1 MDRTRE
7 LVESSLLVAL
17 AAVLFLAGH
26 FLPLVGMVFSLV
38 CPAPLVVLGL
48 RHSLGRSVLGVAVA
62 TFIIAV
68 FTGVVGALFFCF
80 GFGFLG
86 IALGVFGRRF
96 EKSVDILLYGVLVSL
111 GSKLLLMTIAVKI
124 TGINPFA
131 LDEAQI
137 LSIMERIGS
146 IYSKMGMPDAAI
158 SAASDQMKAALAL
171 IPLIFPALLVMAAT
185 VDCFLSYIVSGVV
198 LKRLGREKLPEVP
211 EFREWRFPKSL
222 FVALLVSI
230 ILHLA
235 GSYYPTFAVLQRAG
249 LNLRLLVTVLFFI
262 QGLAV
267 TWNIMQ
273 ARGLGLLARFLSTGL
288 IFLVPFIAQ
297 IVLILGIIDM
307 WFDLR
312 SRVRGGRS

>member
-17 AAVLFLAGH
+17 AAALFLAGH
-26 FLPLVGMVFSLV
+26 LLPIVGIAFSLV

-62 TFIIAV
+62 TFIIAA
-68 FTGVVGALFFCF
+68 FTGVIGALFFCF

-86 IALGVFGRRF
+86 IALGAFGRRF
-96 EKSVDILLYGVLVSL
+96 DKAVDILLYGVLVSL
-111 GSKLLLMTIAVKI
+111 GSKLLLMTIAVKM
-124 TGINPFA
+124 TGINPFT

-137 LSIMERIGS
+137 LPMMERIGS
-146 IYSKMGMPDAAI
+146 IYSSMGMPE
-158 SAASDQMKAALAL
+158 AALSSATEQMRAALGL

-185 VDCFLSYIVSGVV
+185 VDCVLSYIVSGAV
-198 LKRLGREKLPEVP
+198 LKRLGKDVLPAVP
-211 EFREWRFPKSL
+211 AFRDWRFPKSL
-222 FVALLVSI
+222 FWALLASI
-230 ILHLA
+230 ALHLA
-235 GSYYPTFAVLQRAG
+235 GSHYPSLAVLQRAG

-267 TWNIMQ
+267 IWHVMQ
-273 ARGLGLLARFLSTGL
+273 ARGFGRFMRVLVTGL
-288 IFLVPFIAQ
+288 VFLVSFIAQ
-297 IVLILGIIDM
+297 IVLLLGIIDM

-312 SRVRGGRS
+312 SRIREGRS

>member
-17 AAVLFLAGH
+17 AAALFLAGH

-62 TFIIAV
+62 TFIIAA
-68 FTGVVGALFFCF
+68 FTGVIGALFFCF

-96 EKSVDILLYGVLVSL
+96 DRSVDILLYGVLVSL
-111 GSKLLLMTIAVKI
+111 ASKLLLMTIAVKI
-124 TGINPFA
+124 TGINPFS
-131 LDEAQI
+131 LDEAQ
-137 LSIMERIGS
+137 LLPMMEKIGS
-146 IYSKMGMPDAAI
+146 IYSNMGMPEAAV
-158 SAASDQMKAALAL
+158 SAAEEQMRAALAL
-171 IPLIFPALLVMAAT
+171 IPLIFPALLVMAST
-185 VDCFLSYIVSGVV
+185 VDCFLSYIVSGAV
-198 LKRLGREKLPEVP
+198 LKRLGKEELPEVP
-211 EFREWRFPKSL
+211 EFMEWRFPKSL
-222 FVALLVSI
+222 FLALLASI
-230 ILHLA
+230 VLHLL
-235 GSYYPTFAVLQRAG
+235 GSHYPALAVMQRAG

-262 QGLAV
+262 QGLEVA
-267 TWNIMQ
+267 WNVME
-273 ARGLGLLARFLSTGL
+273 ARGFGRLVRFLVTG
-288 IFLVPFIAQ
+288 IVFLVSFIAQ

>member
-17 AAVLFLAGH
+17 AAALFLAGH
-26 FLPLVGMVFSLV
+26 FLPLVGMAFSLV

-62 TFIIAV
+62 TFIIAA
-68 FTGVVGALFFCF
+68 FTGVIGALFFCF

-86 IALGVFGRRF
+86 IALGAFGRRF
-96 EKSVDILLYGVLVSL
+96 DKAVDILLYGILVSL
-111 GSKLLLMTIAVKI
+111 GSKLLLMAITVKI

-131 LDEAQI
+131 LDESQI
-137 LSIMERIGS
+137 LPMMDKIGS
-146 IYSKMGMPDAAI
+146 IYSSMGMPEAAVS
-158 SAASDQMKAALAL
+158 SATEQMRAALGL

-198 LKRLGREKLPEVP
+198 LKRLGKQKLPAVP
-211 EFREWRFPKSL
+211 GFSYWRFPKSL
-222 FVALLVSI
+222 FWALLASI
-230 ILHLA
+230 ALHLA
-235 GSYYPTFAVLQRAG
+235 GSYYPGLAVLQRAG

-267 TWNIMQ
+267 TWNFMQ
-273 ARGLGLLARFLSTGL
+273 ARGLGRIVRVLVTGL
-288 IFLVPFIAQ
+288 VFLVPFIAQ
-297 IVLILGIIDM
+297 IVLLLGIIDM

-312 SRVRGGRS
+312 SRIRGGIS

>member
-17 AAVLFLAGH
+17 AAALFLAGH

-62 TFIIAV
+62 TFIIAA
-68 FTGVVGALFFCF
+68 FTGVIGALFFCF

-96 EKSVDILLYGVLVSL
+96 DRSVDILLYGVLVSL
-111 GSKLLLMTIAVKI
+111 ASKLLLMTIAVKI
-124 TGINPFA
+124 TGINPFS
-131 LDEAQI
+131 LDEAQLI
-137 LSIMERIGS
+137 PMMEKIGS
-146 IYSKMGMPDAAI
+146 LYSNMGMPEAAV
-158 SAASDQMKAALAL
+158 SAAEEQMRAALAL
-171 IPLIFPALLVMAAT
+171 IPLIFPALLVMAST
-185 VDCFLSYIVSGVV
+185 VDCFLRYIVSGAV
-198 LKRLGREKLPEVP
+198 LKRLGKEELPEVP
-211 EFREWRFPKSL
+211 EFMEWRFPKSL
-222 FVALLVSI
+222 FLALLASI
-230 ILHLA
+230 VLHLL
-235 GSYYPTFAVLQRAG
+235 GSHYPALAVMQRAG

-267 TWNIMQ
+267 AWNVME
-273 ARGLGLLARFLSTGL
+273 ARGFGRLVRFLVTG
-288 IFLVPFIAQ
+288 IVFLVSFIAQ

>member
-17 AAVLFLAGH
+17 AAALFLAGH
-26 FLPLVGMVFSLV
+26 FLPLVGMAFSMV

-48 RHSLGRSVLGVAVA
+48 RHSPGRSVLGVAVA
-62 TFIIAV
+62 TFIIAA
-68 FTGVVGALFFCF
+68 FTGVIGALFFCF

-86 IALGVFGRRF
+86 IALGAFGRRF
-96 EKSVDILLYGVLVSL
+96 DKAVDILLYGVLVSL
-111 GSKLLLMTIAVKI
+111 GSKLLLMAITVKI

-131 LDEAQI
+131 LDEAQV
-137 LSIMERIGS
+137 LPMMDKIGS
-146 IYSKMGMPDAAI
+146 IYSSMGMPEAAVS
-158 SAASDQMKAALAL
+158 SATEQMRAALGL

-185 VDCFLSYIVSGVV
+185 IDCFLSYIVSGAV
-198 LKRLGREKLPEVP
+198 LKRLGKEKLPAVP
-211 EFREWRFPKSL
+211 GFSGWRFPKSL
-222 FVALLVSI
+222 FWALLASI
-230 ILHLA
+230 VLHLA
-235 GSYYPTFAVLQRAG
+235 GSYYPGLAVLQRAG

-267 TWNIMQ
+267 TWYFME
-273 ARGLGLLARFLSTGL
+273 AKGLGRLVRVVLTGL
-288 IFLVPFIAQ
+288 VLLVPFIAQ

-312 SRVRGGRS
+312 SRIRGGIS

>member
-17 AAVLFLAGH
+17 AAALFLAGH

-48 RHSLGRSVLGVAVA
+48 RHSPGRSVLGVMVA
-62 TFIIAV
+62 TLIIAS
-68 FTGVVGALFFCF
+68 FTGVIGALFFCF

-86 IALGVFGRRF
+86 IALGALGRRF
-96 EKSVDILLYGVLVSL
+96 DKAVDIILYGVLVSL
-111 GSKLLLMTIAVKI
+111 GSKLLLMTIAVRI

-137 LSIMERIGS
+137 LPIMERMGS
-146 IYSKMGMPDAAI
+146 IYSAMGMAEETI
-158 SAASDQMKAALAL
+158 SSASAQMRAALAL
-171 IPLIFPALLVMAAT
+171 IPMIFPALLVMAAA
-185 VDCFLSYIVSGVV
+185 VDCFLSYVVSAVV

-211 EFREWRFPKSL
+211 LFREWRFPKSI
-222 FVALLVSI
+222 FIALLASI
-230 ILHLA
+230 VLHLA
-235 GSYYPTFAVLQRAG
+235 GTAYPALAVLERAG

-267 TWNIMQ
+267 VWFFLQ
-273 ARGLGLLARFLSTGL
+273 SRGFGRVAGVFATV
-288 IFLVPFIAQ
+288 FVFFVPFIAQ
-297 IVLILGIIDM
+297 IVLVLGIIDM

-312 SRVRGGRS
+312 SRVRGGSS

>member
-17 AAVLFLAGH
+17 AAALFLSGY

-48 RHSLGRSVLGVAVA
+48 RHNLGRSVLGVAVA
-62 TFIIAV
+62 TIIIAA
-68 FTGVVGALFFCF
+68 FTGVIGALFFCF

-86 IALGVFGRRF
+86 IALGVLGRRF
-96 EKSVDILLYGVLVSL
+96 DKAVDILLYGILVSL
-111 GSKLLLMTIAVKI
+111 GSKLLLMTIAVKL
-124 TGINPFA
+124 TGINPFS
-131 LDEAQI
+131 LDEAQ
-137 LSIMERIGS
+137 LLPMMERIGS
-146 IYSKMGMPDAAI
+146 IYSSMGMPDVAV
-158 SAASDQMKAALAL
+158 SAAADQMRAALAL

-185 VDCFLSYIVSGVV
+185 VDCFMSYIVSGAV
-198 LKRLGREKLPEVP
+198 LKRLGKEKLPEVP
-211 EFREWRFPKSL
+211 VFREWRFPKSL
-222 FVALLVSI
+222 FLALLVSI
-230 ILHLA
+230 ILYFA
-235 GSYYPTFAVLQRAG
+235 GSHYPALAVLQRAG

-267 TWNIMQ
+267 TWNVME
-273 ARGLGLLARFLSTGL
+273 AKGLGRLVRFLL
-288 IFLVPFIAQ
+288 IGFVFLVSFIAQ

-312 SRVRGGRS
+312 SRVREGRS

>member
-17 AAVLFLAGH
+17 AAALFLAGH
-26 FLPLVGMVFSLV
+26 FLPLVGMAFSLV

-62 TFIIAV
+62 TFIIAA
-68 FTGVVGALFFCF
+68 FTGVIGALFFCF

-86 IALGVFGRRF
+86 IALGAFGRRF
-96 EKSVDILLYGVLVSL
+96 DKAVDILLYGVLVSL
-111 GSKLLLMTIAVKI
+111 GSKLLLMAITVKI

-131 LDEAQI
+131 LDESQI
-137 LSIMERIGS
+137 LPMMDKIGS
-146 IYSKMGMPDAAI
+146 IYSSMGMPEAAVS
-158 SAASDQMKAALAL
+158 SATEQMRAALGL

-198 LKRLGREKLPEVP
+198 LKRLGKQKLPAVP
-211 EFREWRFPKSL
+211 GFSYWRFPKSL
-222 FVALLVSI
+222 FWALLASI
-230 ILHLA
+230 ALHLA
-235 GSYYPTFAVLQRAG
+235 GSYYPGLAVLQRAG

-267 TWNIMQ
+267 TWNFMQ
-273 ARGLGLLARFLSTGL
+273 ARGLGRIVRVLVTGL
-288 IFLVPFIAQ
+288 VFLVPFIAQ
-297 IVLILGIIDM
+297 IVLLLGIIDM

-312 SRVRGGRS
+312 SRIRGGIS